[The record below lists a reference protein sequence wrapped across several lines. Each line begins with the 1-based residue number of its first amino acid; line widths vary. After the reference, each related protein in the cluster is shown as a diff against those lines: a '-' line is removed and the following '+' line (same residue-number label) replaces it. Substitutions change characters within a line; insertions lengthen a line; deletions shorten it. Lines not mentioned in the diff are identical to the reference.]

1 MPVDPT
7 DAGLTTSGMS
17 LGRAEPIPEPRPL
30 DRATSAKAELL
41 DLGAGTG
48 RWLRQAARRFG
59 VETPLGIDKN
69 ARKVA
74 RAQANGLPVFE
85 GDFTELDPAA
95 FPSVKV
101 VLIDNVLEHLAT
113 LRDVEAVVGRAFAIA
128 SDLVCI
134 RHPSFEHKDYL
145 ASLGLKQYWTDWPD
159 AHRTHVLLHE
169 FVAMAE
175 RHGVFNL
182 TVRPVKRAYDSSD
195 PTILPLGAPSDQ
207 GKQIKDLTGSYGVY
221 DEAKHGAKPAVTFD
235 QPVYFAFDLIFVL
248 ANKVPV
254 IRYPGDSEDSVAR
267 PSVRFDVEA
276 RSAPPLRQAI
286 SRLRKRAIA
295 AARAVRPGP
304 RAG

>member
-1 MPVDPT
+1 MSNGGAGPIT
-7 DAGLTTSGMS
+7 D
-17 LGRAEPIPEPRPL
+17 PRPL

-41 DLGAGTG
+41 DLGAGNG
-48 RWLRQAARRFG
+48 RWLLQAARRFG
-59 VETPLGIDKN
+59 LEAPVGIDKN
-69 ARKVA
+69 AKKVA

-95 FPSVKV
+95 FPAVKV
-101 VLIDNVLEHLAT
+101 VLIDNVLEHLDS
-113 LRDVEAVVGRAFAIA
+113 LRDVEAVVGQAFAIA

-145 ASLGLKQYWTDWPD
+145 AALGLKQYWTDWPD

-175 RHGVFNL
+175 RNGVFNVV
-182 TVRPVKRAYDSSD
+182 VRPVKRAYDSSD
-195 PTILPLGAPSDQ
+195 PTILPIDAPPDQ

-221 DEAKHGAKPAVTFD
+221 DAAKHGPKAVVTFE

-248 ANKVPV
+248 TNKVPV

-267 PSVRFDVEA
+267 PSVVWDGESD
-276 RSAPPLRQAI
+276 RSRTLRPVV
-286 SRLRKRAIA
+286 SRVRKRAIA
-295 AARAVRPGP
+295 AVRGVRRGP